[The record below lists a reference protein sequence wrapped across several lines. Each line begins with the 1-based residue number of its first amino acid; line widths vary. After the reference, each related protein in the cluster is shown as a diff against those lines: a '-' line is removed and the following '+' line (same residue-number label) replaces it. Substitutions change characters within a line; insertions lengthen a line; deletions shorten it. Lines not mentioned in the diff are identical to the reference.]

1 MVSSICCGT
10 ESLWCGPVSAVDA
23 LTYGRLTPYAR
34 PALVN
39 GVAGVVVARDGRPLS
54 IMAFNVVEGRITAI
68 DVLADPDRLRRL
80 DLTPV
85 L

>member
-39 GVAGVVVARDGRPLS
+39 GVAGVVVARDGR
-54 IMAFNVVEGRITAI
+54 ITAI

>member
-1 MVSSICCGT
+1 MVSTICCGT

-39 GVAGVVVARDGRPLS
+39 GVAGVVVARDGR
-54 IMAFNVVEGRITAI
+54 ITAI